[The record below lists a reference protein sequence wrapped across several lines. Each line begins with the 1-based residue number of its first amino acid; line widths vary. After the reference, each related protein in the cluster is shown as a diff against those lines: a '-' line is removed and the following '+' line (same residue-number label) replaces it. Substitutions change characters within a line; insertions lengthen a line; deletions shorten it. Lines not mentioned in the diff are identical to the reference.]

1 MMQEIISAVAEA
13 VFISTLPIVA
23 IAITLMMGK
32 K

>member
-1 MMQEIISAVAEA
+1 MTQEIFSAVAEA
-13 VFISTLPIVA
+13 VFLSALPIVA